1 MQKIELT
8 NNQYRMLMQ
17 LVALGVE
24 LIDNAA
30 LGDDEDEDNEPQ
42 LLKDAVD
49 LESYLIAHAGK
60 FGIKDIIEQADNN
73 EYADYSEQFMEEHQ
87 MITRN
92 AYLNKAA
99 EIASFQLGMRDYK
112 AVNGNEQ
119 LEQMPP
125 QEGVDKIMSYSMKYL
140 NEIFEN
146 GFGNFHL
153 KTEKPGIITNLSF
166 E

>member
-1 MQKIELT
+1 
-8 NNQYRMLMQ
+8 MLMQ

-30 LGDDEDEDNEPQ
+30 LGNDEDDKEKEAAEDP
-42 LLKDAVD
+42 LLNAAVD
-49 LESYLIAHAGK
+49 LEGYLLSHAK
-60 FGIKDIIEQADNN
+60 RFGIKDIVQPESDGSGDN
-73 EYADYSEQFMEEHQ
+73 YSEEFLEDHQ
-87 MITRN
+87 TISQN

-112 AVNGNEQ
+112 EKFGVDSLDN
-119 LEQMPP
+119 MPP
-125 QEGVDKIMSYSMKYL
+125 QEGVDKIMSFSMKYL

-153 KTEKPGIITNLSF
+153 KSESPARIISLSS